1 MKNNFFGVLV
11 IIFFAIQITQAQ
23 KTEDKDGT
31 YSYTN
36 PSPYAKVNVTSQI
49 YTNNPKNIILM
60 IGDGMGLDQ
69 VATAWAANRGQLNL
83 DNFNHI
89 GLSRTY
95 AADRLIT
102 DSGASGTAMAT
113 GHKAPYHAVGIDA
126 AYKPQLSLLAL
137 AGKNKLSTGLLVTSK
152 ITDATPAAFFAHN
165 RDRENEEAIALDF
178 LTCKVDFLFGGGREL
193 FTDREDKRDLITELE
208 TIGFQ
213 TPLSLDEI
221 EQNKKQKIFLL
232 PVKGQL
238 DLAPDRG
245 TLFQEA
251 TMTALS
257 RLDKNKNGFIAVIE
271 GSRIDDAGHW
281 NDLSNLM
288 GEIFDF
294 DQTIGRVL
302 QWAAEDEETLVI
314 VTADHETG
322 GLSLLGGDLEKGQVK
337 VKFNTTGHTGILVP
351 VYTFGPGSEHFVGI
365 YENTEIFNKIFKL
378 LNFKN

>member
-1 MKNNFFGVLV
+1 MKINFFLV
-11 IIFFAIQITQAQ
+11 FGIILLAVQIVHAQ
-23 KTEDKDGT
+23 KSEDST

-36 PSPYAKVNVTSQI
+36 PSPYTKVSVAPQINTSK
-49 YTNNPKNIILM
+49 PKNIILM

-69 VATAWAANRGQLNL
+69 VATAWVANRGQLNL

-113 GHKAPYHAVGIDA
+113 GYKAPYHAVGIDA
-126 AYKPQLSLLAL
+126 VYEPQMSILTLAS
-137 AGKNKLSTGLLVTSK
+137 KNKLSTGLLVTSN
-152 ITDATPAAFFAHN
+152 ITDATPASFCAHN

-178 LTCKVDFLFGGGREL
+178 LTCNVDFVFGGGKKL
-193 FTDREDKRDLITELE
+193 FTDREDKRNLLTELN

-213 TPLSLDEI
+213 TPLSLSGI
-221 EQNKKQKIFLL
+221 ERSAKQKIFLL
-232 PVKGQL
+232 PVEGQL
-238 DLAPDRG
+238 DLASDRG
-245 TLFQEA
+245 ALFQEA
-251 TMTALS
+251 TMIALS
-257 RLDKNKNGFIAVIE
+257 RLDKNENGFIAVIE

-281 NDLSNLM
+281 NDLPKLM

-294 DQTIGRVL
+294 DQTIGGVL

-322 GLSLLGGDLEKGQVK
+322 ALSLLGGDLEKGQVK
-337 VKFNTTGHTGILVP
+337 VKFNTTDHSGILVP
-351 VYTFGPGSEHFVGI
+351 VYAYGPGSEHFDGI
-365 YENTEIFNKIFKL
+365 YENTEIFKKISKL
-378 LNFKN
+378 LNLKN